1 MEDEKSWEY
10 KEDMLNEKNI
20 VPEEDLLSEESEVL
34 ENGEESIRHSNGTKD

>member
-20 VPEEDLLSEESEVL
+20 VPEEDLQSEEEEVL
-34 ENGEESIRHSNGTKD
+34 EFGKKSL

>member
-1 MEDEKSWEY
+1 MEYEKSWEY

-34 ENGEESIRHSNGTKD
+34 EFGEESLRNSNGTKE

>member
-1 MEDEKSWEY
+1 MEDEKAWEY

-34 ENGEESIRHSNGTKD
+34 ENGEESIRYSNGTKD